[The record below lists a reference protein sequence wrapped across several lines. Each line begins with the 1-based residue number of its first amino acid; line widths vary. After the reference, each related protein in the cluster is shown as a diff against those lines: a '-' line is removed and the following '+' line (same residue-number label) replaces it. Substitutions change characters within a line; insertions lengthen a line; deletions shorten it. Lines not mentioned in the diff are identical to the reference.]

1 MDLSQ
6 LENIK
11 QQINK
16 LDNIIQ
22 TSSKKKQWSSYFPI
36 NWKVFEKLDYIATM
50 VAGNIQERIKKM
62 KEAILMEAKQR
73 AHFTVQTASEEA
85 DQERAKFYNAEKEK
99 IMLEFALLAKNEKIK
114 DKMYFFFHSESDL
127 L

>member
-16 LDNIIQ
+16 LDNIMQ
-22 TSSKKKQWSSYFPI
+22 TSSKKKQWSFPLSHFLI

-73 AHFTVQTASEEA
+73 AHQTVESASEEA
-85 DQERAKFYNAEKEK
+85 DQERAKFYNTEKEK
-99 IMLEFALLAKNEKIK
+99 IVLEFALLAKN
-114 DKMYFFFHSESDL
+114 
-127 L
+127 